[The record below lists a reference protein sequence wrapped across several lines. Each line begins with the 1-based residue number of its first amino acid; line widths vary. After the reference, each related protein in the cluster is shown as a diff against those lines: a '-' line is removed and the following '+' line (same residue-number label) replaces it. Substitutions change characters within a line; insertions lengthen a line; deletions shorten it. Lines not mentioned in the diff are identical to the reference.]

1 MKSFIGDRLPHMRG
15 ITYHDDECEIGVYG
29 DGPYLISNYGR
40 ILRRQ
45 NGYEEYR
52 APGLSPQDMTGPK
65 LTDEVID
72 YLQIMDGPSSEEK
85 SVGIDLICNI
95 CDRYHKK
102 YADKDSSDDDQIP
115 DTFKVTEHLL
125 DGQVRESLKSR
136 LNLMSREERKEYIFD
151 RMVKL
156 MSKTST

>member
-1 MKSFIGDRLPHMRG
+1 MKSFIGGDRLPYGG
-15 ITYHDDECEIGVYG
+15 ITYHDDEYEIGVYG

-72 YLQIMDGPSSEEK
+72 YLQIMDEEK

-95 CDRYHKK
+95 IDTYHKK
-102 YADKDSSDDDQIP
+102 YAGEESDDDQIP
-115 DTFKVTEHLL
+115 DTFKVTEHLH